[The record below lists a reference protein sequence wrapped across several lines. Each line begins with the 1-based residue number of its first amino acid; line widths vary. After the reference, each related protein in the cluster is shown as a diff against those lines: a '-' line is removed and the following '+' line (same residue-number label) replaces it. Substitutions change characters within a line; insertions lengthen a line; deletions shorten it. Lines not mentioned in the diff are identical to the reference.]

1 MKGKLKRF
9 IFGGEKFKKE
19 VKHQIRLL
27 IIITLGF
34 TVAFTWRQTIFDS
47 TQSLVKLITDVQ
59 STMSLS
65 VLSSLIIT
73 IVSLILIWIT
83 SRLLMDGPDHY
94 T

>member
-9 IFGGEKFKKE
+9 IFGGENFKKE
-19 VKHQIRLL
+19 VKNQIRLL

-47 TQSLVKLITDVQ
+47 TQSLVRLITDVQ
-59 STMSLS
+59 GAMSLS